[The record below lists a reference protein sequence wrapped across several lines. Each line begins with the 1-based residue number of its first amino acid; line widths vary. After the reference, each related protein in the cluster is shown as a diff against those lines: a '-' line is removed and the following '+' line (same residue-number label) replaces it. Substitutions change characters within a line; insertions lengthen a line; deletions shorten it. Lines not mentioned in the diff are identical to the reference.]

1 MKSKALL
8 FLLLSL
14 LCLSLWSQADFP
26 QAQGWVNDFAGV
38 LSEQTKAELTNWFTE
53 VKEKTDVEMAVAI
66 FSDLGGKEYEN
77 YATDLFRAWG
87 VGNKQDEGVLLLI
100 AVQERKIKFE
110 VGYGSEGYL
119 TDLYTNQAL
128 EVMRSFL
135 RKGSENYE
143 EAVKQA
149 ALMLLNK
156 IALEKGVTLTGV
168 PSYTAA
174 GQTGSGQ
181 GKGSI
186 FLVLLF
192 IFLIIITRG
201 RILYWLLL
209 FSAMGGGGSGRGGGF
224 GGWGGSGRSGG
235 GFGGFGGFGGG
246 RSGGGGAGGGF

>member
-1 MKSKALL
+1 MKFRIILC
-8 FLLLSL
+8 LLLSL
-14 LCLSLWSQADFP
+14 LSLELWSQAEFP
-26 QAQGWVNDFAGV
+26 QPQGWVNDYAGV

-77 YATDLFRAWG
+77 YATDLYRAWK
-87 VGNKQDEGVLLLI
+87 VGNSKDEGVLILVAI
-100 AVQERKIKFE
+100 QERKIKFE

-119 TDLYTNQAL
+119 TDLYTNNAL
-128 EVMRSFL
+128 DVMRSFL
-135 RKGSENYE
+135 RKGSENYD

-156 IALEKGVTLTGV
+156 TALEKGVTLTGV
-168 PSYTAA
+168 PSYNSE
-174 GQTGSGQ
+174 GQEKSGQ
-181 GKGSI
+181 SRGSLI
-186 FLVLLF
+186 MVLFF

-209 FSAMGGGGSGRGGGF
+209 FSALGGGGSGRGGGF
-224 GGWGGSGRSGG
+224 GGWGGSGRSGR